1 MKSLLSA
8 MALIVTENQFKQSC
22 YASESIR
29 GWRYLLMNAAELIQA
44 REQLQGNDDFYQSK
58 VVKHYR
64 NDGLS
69 FDERV
74 SGMNKTAEVRA
85 DLLSK
90 LNKNSDDILIGEF
103 LDYLRNENNRIYQMI
118 YYLAEIEKEK
128 NGIDYLLLKRK
139 YKIKIINALHQ
150 IKVLSALIPNKL
162 AMPI

>member
-1 MKSLLSA
+1 
-8 MALIVTENQFKQSC
+8 
-22 YASESIR
+22 
-29 GWRYLLMNAAELIQA
+29 MNAAELIQA

-58 VVKHYR
+58 VKHYH

-90 LNKNSDDILIGEF
+90 LNKNSDDIQVSEF
-103 LDYLRNENNRIYQMI
+103 LDYLKNENSRIYQMI

-139 YKIKIINALHQ
+139 DKIKIINALHQ

>member
-1 MKSLLSA
+1 
-8 MALIVTENQFKQSC
+8 
-22 YASESIR
+22 
-29 GWRYLLMNAAELIQA
+29 MNAAELIQA

-58 VVKHYR
+58 AVKHYR

-139 YKIKIINALHQ
+139 DKIKIINALHQ

>member
-1 MKSLLSA
+1 
-8 MALIVTENQFKQSC
+8 
-22 YASESIR
+22 
-29 GWRYLLMNAAELIQA
+29 MNAAELIQA

-74 SGMNKTAEVRA
+74 NGMNKTAEVRA

-139 YKIKIINALHQ
+139 DKIKIINALHQ

>member
-1 MKSLLSA
+1 
-8 MALIVTENQFKQSC
+8 
-22 YASESIR
+22 
-29 GWRYLLMNAAELIQA
+29 MNAAELIQA
-44 REQLQGNDDFYQSK
+44 REQLQGNDDFYQPK
-58 VVKHYR
+58 VVNHYR

-85 DLLSK
+85 DLFSK

-128 NGIDYLLLKRK
+128 NGVDYLLLKRK
-139 YKIKIINALHQ
+139 DKIKIINALHQ

>member
-1 MKSLLSA
+1 
-8 MALIVTENQFKQSC
+8 
-22 YASESIR
+22 
-29 GWRYLLMNAAELIQA
+29 MNAAELIQA
-44 REQLQGNDDFYQSK
+44 REQLQGNDDFYQPK

-64 NDGLS
+64 KDGLS

-74 SGMNKTAEVRA
+74 NGMNKTAEVRA

-90 LNKNSDDILIGEF
+90 LNKNSDDIQVSEF
-103 LDYLRNENNRIYQMI
+103 LDYLKNENSRIYQMI

-128 NGIDYLLLKRK
+128 SGVDYLLLKRK
-139 YKIKIINALHQ
+139 EKIKIINALHQ

>member
-1 MKSLLSA
+1 MCHCYCF
-8 MALIVTENQFKQSC
+8 VSC
-22 YASESIR
+22 ESF
-29 GWRYLLMNAAELIQA
+29 YLGVVMNATELIQA

-85 DLLSK
+85 ALLSK
-90 LNKNSDDILIGEF
+90 LNKNSDDIQVSEF

-139 YKIKIINALHQ
+139 DKIKIINALHQ

>member
-1 MKSLLSA
+1 MCHCYRF
-8 MALIVTENQFKQSC
+8 VSC
-22 YASESIR
+22 ESF
-29 GWRYLLMNAAELIQA
+29 YLGVVMNAAELIQA
-44 REQLQGNDDFYQSK
+44 RKQLQGNDDFYQSK

-139 YKIKIINALHQ
+139 DKIKIINALHQ

>member
-1 MKSLLSA
+1 
-8 MALIVTENQFKQSC
+8 
-22 YASESIR
+22 
-29 GWRYLLMNAAELIQA
+29 MNAAELIQA
-44 REQLQGNDDFYQSK
+44 REQLQGNDDFYQPK

-74 SGMNKTAEVRA
+74 NGMNKTAEVRA

-90 LNKNSDDILIGEF
+90 LNKNSDDIQISEF

-128 NGIDYLLLKRK
+128 NGTNYLLLKRK
-139 YKIKIINALHQ
+139 DKIKIINALHQ

>member
-1 MKSLLSA
+1 MCHCYCF
-8 MALIVTENQFKQSC
+8 VSC
-22 YASESIR
+22 ESF
-29 GWRYLLMNAAELIQA
+29 YLGVVMNAVELIQA

-139 YKIKIINALHQ
+139 DKIKIINALHQ

>member
-1 MKSLLSA
+1 
-8 MALIVTENQFKQSC
+8 
-22 YASESIR
+22 
-29 GWRYLLMNAAELIQA
+29 MNAAELIQA
-44 REQLQGNDDFYQSK
+44 REQLQGNDDFYQPK

-74 SGMNKTAEVRA
+74 NGMNKTAEVRA

-90 LNKNSDDILIGEF
+90 LNKNSDDIQVSEF

-128 NGIDYLLLKRK
+128 NGTNYLLLKRK
-139 YKIKIINALHQ
+139 DKIKIINALHQ

>member
-1 MKSLLSA
+1 M
-8 MALIVTENQFKQSC
+8 TENQFKQSC

-139 YKIKIINALHQ
+139 DKIKIINALHQ

>member
-1 MKSLLSA
+1 

-139 YKIKIINALHQ
+139 DKIKIINALHQ

>member
-1 MKSLLSA
+1 
-8 MALIVTENQFKQSC
+8 
-22 YASESIR
+22 
-29 GWRYLLMNAAELIQA
+29 MNAAELIQA

-64 NDGLS
+64 NDSLS

-103 LDYLRNENNRIYQMI
+103 LDYLKNENNRIYQMI

-139 YKIKIINALHQ
+139 DKIKIINALHQ

>member
-1 MKSLLSA
+1 MCHCYYF
-8 MALIVTENQFKQSC
+8 ISC
-22 YASESIR
+22 ESF
-29 GWRYLLMNAAELIQA
+29 YLGVVMNAAELIQA

-74 SGMNKTAEVRA
+74 GGMNKTAEVRA

-139 YKIKIINALHQ
+139 DKIKIINALHQ

>member
-1 MKSLLSA
+1 
-8 MALIVTENQFKQSC
+8 
-22 YASESIR
+22 
-29 GWRYLLMNAAELIQA
+29 
-44 REQLQGNDDFYQSK
+44 
-58 VVKHYR
+58 
-64 NDGLS
+64 
-69 FDERV
+69 
-74 SGMNKTAEVRA
+74 EVRA

-139 YKIKIINALHQ
+139 DKIKIINALHQ

>member
-1 MKSLLSA
+1 MIFISL
-8 MALIVTENQFKQSC
+8 
-22 YASESIR
+22 
-29 GWRYLLMNAAELIQA
+29 
-44 REQLQGNDDFYQSK
+44 K

-90 LNKNSDDILIGEF
+90 LNKNSDDIQVSEF
-103 LDYLRNENNRIYQMI
+103 LDYLKNENSRIYQMI

-128 NGIDYLLLKRK
+128 NWNRLFI
-139 YKIKIINALHQ
+139 IKEER
-150 IKVLSALIPNKL
+150 
-162 AMPI
+162 

>member
-1 MKSLLSA
+1 
-8 MALIVTENQFKQSC
+8 
-22 YASESIR
+22 
-29 GWRYLLMNAAELIQA
+29 MNAAELIQA

-58 VVKHYR
+58 VVKYYR

-90 LNKNSDDILIGEF
+90 LNKNSDDIQVSEF
-103 LDYLRNENNRIYQMI
+103 LDYLKNENSRIYQMI
-118 YYLAEIEKEK
+118 YYLAEIEKEN
-128 NGIDYLLLKRK
+128 NGMNYLLLKRK
-139 YKIKIINALHQ
+139 DKIKIINALQQ

>member
-1 MKSLLSA
+1 M
-8 MALIVTENQFKQSC
+8 TENQFKQSC

>member
-1 MKSLLSA
+1 MRHCYCFISCESFYLG
-8 MALIVTENQFKQSC
+8 IV
-22 YASESIR
+22 
-29 GWRYLLMNAAELIQA
+29 MNAAELIQA
-44 REQLQGNDDFYQSK
+44 REQLQGNDDFYQPK

-74 SGMNKTAEVRA
+74 NGMNKTAEVRA

-90 LNKNSDDILIGEF
+90 LNKNSDDIQISEF

-128 NGIDYLLLKRK
+128 NGTNYLLLKRK
-139 YKIKIINALHQ
+139 DKIKIINALHQ

>member
-1 MKSLLSA
+1 
-8 MALIVTENQFKQSC
+8 
-22 YASESIR
+22 
-29 GWRYLLMNAAELIQA
+29 MNAAELIQA
-44 REQLQGNDDFYQSK
+44 REQLQGNDDFYQPK

-74 SGMNKTAEVRA
+74 NGMNKTAEVRA

-90 LNKNSDDILIGEF
+90 LNKNSDDIQISEF
-103 LDYLRNENNRIYQMI
+103 LDYLKNENSRIYQMI

-139 YKIKIINALHQ
+139 DKIKIINALHQ

>member
-1 MKSLLSA
+1 MCHCYCF
-8 MALIVTENQFKQSC
+8 VSC
-22 YASESIR
+22 ESF
-29 GWRYLLMNAAELIQA
+29 YLGVVMNAAELIQA
-44 REQLQGNDDFYQSK
+44 REQLQGNDDFYQPK
-58 VVKHYR
+58 VVRYYR

-69 FDERV
+69 FDERI

-90 LNKNSDDILIGEF
+90 LNKNSDDIQVSEF
-103 LDYLRNENNRIYQMI
+103 LDYLKNENSRIYQMI

-139 YKIKIINALHQ
+139 DKIKIINALHQ

>member
-1 MKSLLSA
+1 
-8 MALIVTENQFKQSC
+8 
-22 YASESIR
+22 
-29 GWRYLLMNAAELIQA
+29 MNAAELIQA

-58 VVKHYR
+58 VKHYH

-103 LDYLRNENNRIYQMI
+103 LDYLKNENSRIYQMI
-118 YYLAEIEKEK
+118 YYLAEIEKI
-128 NGIDYLLLKRK
+128 GIDYLLLNRK
-139 YKIKIINALHQ
+139 DKIKIINALHQ

>member
-1 MKSLLSA
+1 
-8 MALIVTENQFKQSC
+8 
-22 YASESIR
+22 
-29 GWRYLLMNAAELIQA
+29 MNAADLIQA
-44 REQLQGNDDFYQSK
+44 REQLQGNDDFYQPK

-74 SGMNKTAEVRA
+74 NGMNKTAEVRA

-90 LNKNSDDILIGEF
+90 LNKNSDDIQISEF

-128 NGIDYLLLKRK
+128 NGTNYLLLKRK
-139 YKIKIINALHQ
+139 DKIKIINALHQ

>member
-1 MKSLLSA
+1 MCHCYCF
-8 MALIVTENQFKQSC
+8 VSC
-22 YASESIR
+22 ESF
-29 GWRYLLMNAAELIQA
+29 YLGVVMNAAELIQA

-74 SGMNKTAEVRA
+74 NGMNKTAEVRA

-139 YKIKIINALHQ
+139 DKIKIINALHQ

>member
-1 MKSLLSA
+1 
-8 MALIVTENQFKQSC
+8 
-22 YASESIR
+22 
-29 GWRYLLMNAAELIQA
+29 MNAAELIQA

-64 NDGLS
+64 NDDLS

-103 LDYLRNENNRIYQMI
+103 LDYLKNENSRIYQMI

-139 YKIKIINALHQ
+139 DKIKIINALHQ

>member
-1 MKSLLSA
+1 MRHCYCFVSCESFYLG
-8 MALIVTENQFKQSC
+8 IV
-22 YASESIR
+22 
-29 GWRYLLMNAAELIQA
+29 MNAAELIQA
-44 REQLQGNDDFYQSK
+44 REQLQGNDDFYQPK

-128 NGIDYLLLKRK
+128 IGIDYLLLNRK
-139 YKIKIINALHQ
+139 DKIKIINALHQ

>member
-1 MKSLLSA
+1 
-8 MALIVTENQFKQSC
+8 
-22 YASESIR
+22 
-29 GWRYLLMNAAELIQA
+29 MNAAELIQA

-74 SGMNKTAEVRA
+74 GGMNKTAEVRA

-139 YKIKIINALHQ
+139 DKIKIINALHQ

>member
-1 MKSLLSA
+1 
-8 MALIVTENQFKQSC
+8 
-22 YASESIR
+22 
-29 GWRYLLMNAAELIQA
+29 
-44 REQLQGNDDFYQSK
+44 
-58 VVKHYR
+58 
-64 NDGLS
+64 
-69 FDERV
+69 
-74 SGMNKTAEVRA
+74 A

-139 YKIKIINALHQ
+139 DKIKIINALHQ

>member
-1 MKSLLSA
+1 MRHCYCFISCESFYLG
-8 MALIVTENQFKQSC
+8 IV
-22 YASESIR
+22 
-29 GWRYLLMNAAELIQA
+29 MNAAELIQA
-44 REQLQGNDDFYQSK
+44 REQLQGNDDFYQPK

-85 DLLSK
+85 ALLSK
-90 LNKNSDDILIGEF
+90 LNKNSDDIQVSEF
-103 LDYLRNENNRIYQMI
+103 LDYLKNENSRIYQMI

-139 YKIKIINALHQ
+139 EKIKIINALHQ

>member
-1 MKSLLSA
+1 MCHCYCF
-8 MALIVTENQFKQSC
+8 ISC
-22 YASESIR
+22 ESF
-29 GWRYLLMNAAELIQA
+29 YLGVVMNAAELIQA

-74 SGMNKTAEVRA
+74 GGMNKTAEVRA

-139 YKIKIINALHQ
+139 DKIKIINALHQ